1 MSSFG
6 PHSPH
11 GVGTAVTG
19 ETREAQPGQATCP
32 EPDTSL
38 GVGVGVGGWD
48 WNPGSREPAARLVTT
63 KPCQ

>member
-38 GVGVGVGGWD
+38 GVGGGGGRLGLEPRQ
-48 WNPGSREPAARLVTT
+48 PGASGQAGNY
-63 KPCQ
+63 